1 MAVLDGRVAV
11 LTGGGR
17 GIGRALAEA
26 FAAAGAAV
34 VVSAR
39 TTAEI
44 DAVAAG
50 IDAAGGRCIAV
61 TADAMHRESARE
73 PVRAAMAAF
82 GRCDILVNNVGG
94 TVGSGP
100 LPYAPDDASFED
112 TVVLNLTTA
121 YWTTSEA
128 LPHMRE
134 RGFGRVINVGS
145 GAARHASGSIAYTS
159 AKHGLIGLTKQLA
172 LATATH
178 GITVN
183 CLCPGWT
190 NTSLVDFGRIGERN
204 GVSADIARQR
214 AEADSAQRRVLE
226 PDELAPMAVLLAS
239 EAGSGITG
247 QVINVDGGYRL

>member
-1 MAVLDGRVAV
+1 MGVLDNRVAV
-11 LTGGGR
+11 VTGGGR

-44 DAVAAG
+44 DAVAGAIVLG
-50 IDAAGGRCIAV
+50 GGRASAV
-61 TADAMHRESARE
+61 TADALDRHSARE
-73 PVRAAMAAF
+73 PVRAAVRTF
-82 GRCDILVNNVGG
+82 GRCDIVVNNVGG

-100 LPYAPDDASFED
+100 LPFVADDDSFES
-112 TVVLNLTTA
+112 TLVLNLTTA

-134 RGFGRVINVGS
+134 QGYGRVINIGS
-145 GAARHASGSIAYTS
+145 GAARHASGSVAYTT

-172 LATATH
+172 AGTATH

-183 CLCPGWT
+183 CVCPGWT
-190 NTSLVDFGRIGERN
+190 NTSLVDFDRIGVRS
-204 GVSADIARQR
+204 GVTADEARAR
-214 AEADSAQRRVLE
+214 AEADNAQRRVLE
-226 PDELAPMAVLLAS
+226 PAELAPMAVLLVS
-239 EAGSGITG
+239 DAGAGITG